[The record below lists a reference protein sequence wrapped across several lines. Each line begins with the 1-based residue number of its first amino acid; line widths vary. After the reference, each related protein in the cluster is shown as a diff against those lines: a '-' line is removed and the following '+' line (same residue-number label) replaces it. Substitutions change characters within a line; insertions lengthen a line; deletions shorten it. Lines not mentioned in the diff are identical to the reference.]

1 MFICKRCGYEAAHKC
16 NLRTHLNRKKICSP
30 KDSASDIDV
39 KILLT
44 EIVTITPSK
53 SHECTYCHKKYT
65 TKSILNQHLKKC
77 SSANTPITLTKRDLD
92 DLKASMSSQSAPLI
106 NNINNIGTLND
117 NSNHLHITFNN
128 VNDFK
133 NADYK
138 AVANFFK
145 SIPVKRMIDYV
156 HMHVPD
162 IQPTLFNELLYN
174 LKHKENI
181 TLAVPDPSKNEALY
195 FNNGQWEKTDD
206 AKDFINDILLVNAT
220 QVKEA
225 NYSLP
230 KDLRRDSNELNPLF
244 DTRTVLPK
252 IITQAHNNMHIVEE
266 VHGPISEI

>member
-1 MFICKRCGYEAAHKC
+1 MAFTCKRCGYEATQKC
-16 NLRTHLNRKKICSP
+16 NLRTHLNRKKLCVA
-30 KDSASDIDV
+30 KDAASDIDV

-44 EIVTITPSK
+44 EIVTITPAKTHGCS
-53 SHECTYCHKKYT
+53 YCGKKYT
-65 TKSILNQHLKKC
+65 TASILKQHINKC
-77 SSANTPITLTKRDLD
+77 NSANTPVMMTKRDLED
-92 DLKASMSSQSAPLI
+92 FKASMIAHAAPI
-106 NNINNIGTLND
+106 STVNNIGTLND
-117 NSNHLHITFNN
+117 NSSHIHITFNN
-128 VNDFK
+128 ISDFK
-133 NADYK
+133 NADYR
-138 AVANFFK
+138 AVVDFFK
-145 SIPVKRMIDYV
+145 SISTKRMIDYV

-195 FNNGQWEKTDD
+195 LANGRWEKTDD

-244 DTRTVLPK
+244 DTGGVIQK
-252 IITQAHNNMHIVEE
+252 IINQAYNNMHIVEE
-266 VHGPISEI
+266 VHGQVSD